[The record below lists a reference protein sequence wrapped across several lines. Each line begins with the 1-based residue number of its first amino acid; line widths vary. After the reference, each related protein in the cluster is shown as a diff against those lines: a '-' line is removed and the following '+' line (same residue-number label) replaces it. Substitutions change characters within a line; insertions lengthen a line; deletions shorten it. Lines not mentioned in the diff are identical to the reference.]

1 MSTVARTVK
10 LPPKEAPKH
19 NVVVSLHGN
28 GPRRERRDGGV
39 LYEKAGD
46 VETFW
51 LEATAER
58 MIHGV
63 VSTGTVN
70 THSYSLDSAG
80 CEFELPVPLLFRHAF
95 KAGSRTCVTK
105 NHDEAKIGSIV
116 LIRRSKRQIYIQA
129 TIDESLAGDAV
140 WRLVVSGEA
149 RSMSGSA
156 VSMRLRGVVDGV
168 KYYDKWSLDEGS
180 ITRNGANP
188 DCWCEPYRPGF
199 TEVPQWGV

>member
-1 MSTVARTVK
+1 MNAATRTVR
-10 LPPKEAPKH
+10 LPPKEALKP
-19 NVVVSLHGN
+19 NVVVSLHGK

-39 LYEKAGD
+39 WYEKAGD
-46 VETFW
+46 GETFW
-51 LEATAER
+51 LDATAER

-70 THSYSLDSAG
+70 THNYSLDPAG
-80 CEFELPVPLLFRHAF
+80 CEFKLPVPLLFRHAF

-105 NHDEAKIGSIV
+105 NRDEAKIGSIV
-116 LIRRSKRQIYIQA
+116 LIRRSKWQIYIQA
-129 TIDESLAGDAV
+129 TIDKSLAGDAV
-140 WRLVVSGEA
+140 WRFVVSGEA

-156 VSMRLRGVVDGV
+156 VSTRLRGVVDGV
-168 KYYDKWSLDEGS
+168 EYYDKWILDEGS
-180 ITRNGANP
+180 ITRKGANP